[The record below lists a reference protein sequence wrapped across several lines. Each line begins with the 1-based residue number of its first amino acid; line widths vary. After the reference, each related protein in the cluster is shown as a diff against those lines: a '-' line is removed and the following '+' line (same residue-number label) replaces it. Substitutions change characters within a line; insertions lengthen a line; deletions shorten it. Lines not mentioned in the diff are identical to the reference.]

1 MGVYVSTKGR
11 QGNGANGLCVLG
23 PLVGGAP
30 SGKVRTEGPGSWE
43 CGTEAGELGSVPR
56 KCPFPSTLLFLHP
69 PGASSLLR
77 DIYADRAPRVRVA
90 SSQDDVTCQ
99 AGWSGPGDPW
109 ISGTSVDSLG
119 LPAAV

>member
-1 MGVYVSTKGR
+1 MGPRVGR
-11 QGNGANGLCVLG
+11 SGLRVQAPGSVGQRLG
-23 PLVGGAP
+23 SWALCQESAP
-30 SGKVRTEGPGSWE
+30 SLQP
-43 CGTEAGELGSVPR
+43 CCL
-56 KCPFPSTLLFLHP
+56 LHP
-69 PGASSLLR
+69 PGTSSLLR